1 MIVMSHRV
9 LRSSRDIIISLTLIN
24 DIQSNVL
31 MIRPENIV
39 DKDQVEALKDKAS
52 ELLFWFVCLIING
65 NEQTLISI
73 IPMPH
78 ARKDNW
84 IIGTMEK

>member
-1 MIVMSHRV
+1 MSHRV
-9 LRSSRDIIISLTLIN
+9 VRSSKDIIVSLTLIY

-31 MIRPENIV
+31 MIKPENIV

-52 ELLFWFVCLIING
+52 ELLSWFVCLIING

-78 ARKDNW
+78 VKKDN
-84 IIGTMEK
+84 

>member
-1 MIVMSHRV
+1 MSHRV
-9 LRSSRDIIISLTLIN
+9 VRSSKDIIVSLTLMY

-52 ELLFWFVCLIING
+52 ELLLWFVCLIMNG

-78 ARKDNW
+78 VKKDN
-84 IIGTMEK
+84 

>member
-1 MIVMSHRV
+1 MSHRV
-9 LRSSRDIIISLTLIN
+9 VRSSKDIIVSLTLIY

-31 MIRPENIV
+31 MIKPENIV
-39 DKDQVEALKDKAS
+39 DRDQVEALKDKAS
-52 ELLFWFVCLIING
+52 ELLLWFVCLIING

-78 ARKDNW
+78 VKKDN
-84 IIGTMEK
+84 

>member
-1 MIVMSHRV
+1 MSHRV
-9 LRSSRDIIISLTLIN
+9 VRSSKDIIVSLTLIY

-52 ELLFWFVCLIING
+52 ELLLWFVCLIING

-78 ARKDNW
+78 VKKDN
-84 IIGTMEK
+84 